1 MLVGKRCMPCFP
13 PRDGMHNNMKLR
25 RVKEE
30 GRTNLRPVY
39 LYEEIVLHPAAAGIA
54 VQLQVT

>member
-1 MLVGKRCMPCFP
+1 MLVDKRAHARFAACG
-13 PRDGMHNNMKLR
+13 DMHNNLKLQ
-25 RVKEE
+25 RVKLK

>member
-1 MLVGKRCMPCFP
+1 MLVNKQTHARFAACG
-13 PRDGMHNNMKLR
+13 DMHNNLKLQ
-25 RVKEE
+25 RVKLK